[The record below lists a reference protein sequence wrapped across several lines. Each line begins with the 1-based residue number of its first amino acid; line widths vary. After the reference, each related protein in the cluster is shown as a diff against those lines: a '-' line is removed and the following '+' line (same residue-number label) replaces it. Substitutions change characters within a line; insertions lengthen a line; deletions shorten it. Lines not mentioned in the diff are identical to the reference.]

1 MSIGAYIVTMLQSGA
16 SSLASYLAA
25 HVLLCLVPAFFIAGA
40 MTALIPKEAIT
51 RYLGRDASPWISY
64 PMAAA
69 GGFVLAV
76 CSCTI
81 LPLFASIYAQGAG
94 LGPAITFL
102 FVGPAINILAVSYT
116 GVAIGMDIAI
126 ARIVLSIAFGVGIGL
141 IMAFIYR
148 RDDQAHNK
156 ASTENGMF
164 SAGASIKRA
173 SVIFLLLLLA
183 GLIVGTLAVPLLQ
196 DTYAHITLPL
206 GDTARWQANL
216 DWLVPHDSSQGQEG
230 VSVQGV
236 LLILQLVLIGV
247 TAWVGLNDIDE
258 GFNTWSW
265 VALVLIALTLLVAA
279 LKFTPTPDGLV
290 IGITGRFI
298 GEVFV
303 LGATAVVAWKWLD
316 EYEVQEWLWET
327 WRFVKQIFPLL
338 IVGVFIAGMVRVIIP
353 PGLIESLAG
362 KNTVGA
368 NLIGVLFG
376 VFMYFPTLVE
386 VPIANM
392 FLGLGMHRG
401 PLLAYLMADP
411 ELSIQSI
418 LITAKIIGQKK
429 TWVYV
434 GWVTLF
440 STLAG
445 LLYGAWVDG
454 VSAWLLLL
462 GLGSVLTMLVLVLW
476 LIGQRF
482 HRAAAPTGMVL
493 HSPELDAE
501 EPLAGE

>member
-1 MSIGAYIVTMLQSGA
+1 MEDTVSIVEYIIAMLQSGA

-94 LGPAITFL
+94 LGPAVTFL

-116 GVAIGMDIAI
+116 GVAIGLDIAI
-126 ARIVLSIAFGVGIGL
+126 ARIILSVVFGVSIGL
-141 IMAFIYR
+141 IMAFLYR
-148 RDDQAHNK
+148 RQDKDHATGGAAFSAK
-156 ASTENGMF
+156 ASM
-164 SAGASIKRA
+164 KRA
-173 SVIFLLLLLA
+173 SVVFLLLLLA
-183 GLIVGTLAVPLLQ
+183 GLIVGTLAVPLLR
-196 DTYAHITLPL
+196 DTYAQITLPL
-206 GDTARWQANL
+206 GDTAQWQAAL
-216 DWLVPHDSSQGQEG
+216 DRLVPYDASQGQEG

-236 LLILQLVLIGV
+236 LLIVMLGLIGV
-247 TAWVGLNDIDE
+247 TAWFGLNEIDE
-258 GFNTWSW
+258 GFNAWSW
-265 VALVLIALTLLVAA
+265 VALVSIALTLLIAA
-279 LKFTPTPDGLV
+279 LQVLPTPDGLV
-290 IGITGRFI
+290 IGITGRFL
-298 GEVFV
+298 GNV
-303 LGATAVVAWKWLD
+303 LVIIAVVLVAWKGLD
-316 EYEVQEWLWET
+316 EYEVLEWLWET

-338 IVGVFIAGMVRVIIP
+338 VVGVFLAGMVRVLIP
-353 PGLIESLAG
+353 PGLVEAIAG
-362 KNTVGA
+362 KNTLLA
-368 NLIGVLFG
+368 NLVGVLFG

-401 PLLAYLMADP
+401 PLLAYLIADP
-411 ELSIQSI
+411 ALSIQSI
-418 LITAKIIGQKK
+418 LITSKIIGSKT

-434 GWVTLF
+434 GLVTVF
-440 STLAG
+440 ATIAG

-454 VSAWLLLL
+454 ASVWLILFGLGGFLMFLLL
-462 GLGSVLTMLVLVLW
+462 SLW
-476 LIGQRF
+476 LIGRRR
-482 HRAAAPTGMVL
+482 HRLEVR
-493 HSPELDAE
+493 
-501 EPLAGE
+501 AGSQPQ

>member
-1 MSIGAYIVTMLQSGA
+1 MPIFEWIVTMLQSGA

-40 MTALIPKEAIT
+40 MTALIPREAIT
-51 RYLGRDASPWISY
+51 RYLGRDASPWVSY

-81 LPLFASIYAQGAG
+81 LPLFAGIYAQGAG

-116 GVAIGMDIAI
+116 GVAIGLDIAI
-126 ARIVLSIAFGVGIGL
+126 ARIILSVVFGIGIGL

-148 RDDQAHNK
+148 RDDRAHNQ
-156 ASTENGMF
+156 ATNGGAF
-164 SAGASIKRA
+164 AAGASIKRA

-183 GLIVGTLAVPLLQ
+183 GLIVGTLAVGLLT
-196 DTYAHITLPL
+196 DTYAQITLPL
-206 GDTARWQANL
+206 GDTVQWQAML
-216 DWLVPHDSSQGQEG
+216 DWLVPYDASQGQEG

-236 LLILQLVLIGV
+236 LLIVLLVLIGI
-247 TAWVGLNDIDE
+247 TAWFGLNTIDE
-258 GFNTWSW
+258 GFSTWSW
-265 VALVLIALTLLVAA
+265 VALGLIALTLLVAA
-279 LKFTPTPDGLV
+279 LKFTPTPNGLV
-290 IGITGRFI
+290 VGITGRFI
-298 GEVFV
+298 GEMLVIGSV
-303 LGATAVVAWKWLD
+303 ALVAWKWLD

-338 IVGVFIAGMVRVIIP
+338 IVGVFVAGMVRVLIP
-353 PGLIESLAG
+353 RSLIETLAG
-362 KNTVGA
+362 QNTLLA
-368 NLIGVLFG
+368 NLVGVIFG

-418 LITAKIIGQKK
+418 LITAKVIGQKK
-429 TWVYV
+429 TWMYV
-434 GWVTLF
+434 GLVTIF

-445 LLYGAWVDG
+445 LLYGTWVDG
-454 VSAWLLLL
+454 ASVWLILGYLVAIAALLAF
-462 GLGSVLTMLVLVLW
+462 GLW
-476 LIGQRF
+476 LVGRRDR
-482 HRAAAPTGMVL
+482 RAETAVEAQQP
-493 HSPELDAE
+493 
-501 EPLAGE
+501 

>member
-1 MSIGAYIVTMLQSGA
+1 MEVNMSVVEWLVTMLQSGA

-51 RYLGRDASPWISY
+51 RYLGRDASKWVSY
-64 PMAAA
+64 PMAAV

-81 LPLFASIYAQGAG
+81 LPLFAGIYRQGAG

-116 GVAIGMDIAI
+116 GVALGLDIAV
-126 ARIVLSIAFGVGIGL
+126 ARIILSAVFGIGIGL

-148 RDDQAHNK
+148 RDDHVRAQARQNNQ
-156 ASTENGMF
+156 ATTGGAF
-164 SAGASIKRA
+164 GAGASIKRA
-173 SVIFLLLLLA
+173 SLVFLLLLVA
-183 GLIVGTLAVPLLQ
+183 GLIVGTLAVDLLKG
-196 DTYAHITLPL
+196 TYAQVTLPL
-206 GDTARWQANL
+206 GDTARWQATL
-216 DWLVPHDSSQGQEG
+216 DWLVPYDASLGQEG

-236 LLILQLVLIGV
+236 LLIGLLALIGV
-247 TAWVGLNDIDE
+247 SAWLGLNTIDE
-258 GFNTWSW
+258 GFNRWSW
-265 VALVLIALTLLVAA
+265 VALGLIALTLLVAA
-279 LKFTPTPDGLV
+279 LRFTPTPDGLV
-290 IGITGRFI
+290 VGMTGRFI
-298 GEVFV
+298 GE
-303 LGATAVVAWKWLD
+303 LLIIGAVAWVAWKWLD
-316 EYEVQEWLWET
+316 EYEVQEWLWEM

-338 IVGVFIAGMVRVIIP
+338 IVGVFVAGMVRVLIP
-353 PGLIESLAG
+353 PALIESIAG
-362 KNTVGA
+362 KNTLLA
-368 NLIGVLFG
+368 NLAGVVFG

-411 ELSIQSI
+411 ELSVQSI
-418 LITAKIIGQKK
+418 LITAKIIGSKK

-434 GWVTLF
+434 GWVALF

-445 LLYGAWVDG
+445 LIYGAWVDG
-454 VSAWLLLL
+454 TSAWRLAAYLATFLA
-462 GLGSVLTMLVLVLW
+462 MLVGGLW
-476 LIGQRF
+476 LVGRRSAQTE
-482 HRAAAPTGMVL
+482 AV
-493 HSPELDAE
+493 AE
-501 EPLAGE
+501 TQQP

>member
-1 MSIGAYIVTMLQSGA
+1 MEDSMSIGDYIISMLQSGVG
-16 SSLASYLAA
+16 SLASYLAA

-51 RYLGRDASPWISY
+51 RYLGRSAPKWVSY
-64 PMAAA
+64 PMAAL

-81 LPLFASIYAQGAG
+81 MPLFASIYSQGAG

-116 GVAIGMDIAI
+116 GVAIGMDIAV
-126 ARIVLSIAFGVGIGL
+126 ARIILSAVFGIGIGL
-141 IMAFIYR
+141 IMAFLYR
-148 RDDQAHNK
+148 REDQARADARAQAQA
-156 ASTENGMF
+156 ASGGGAF
-164 SAGASIKRA
+164 AASAKLKPAVA
-173 SVIFLLLLLA
+173 VFLLLLLA
-183 GLIVGTLAVPLLQ
+183 VLIVGTLKVDLFTT
-196 DTYAHITLPL
+196 TYGQVTLPFT
-206 GDTARWQANL
+206 GATGWQESLNQLIPFDA
-216 DWLVPHDSSQGQEG
+216 SQGQEG

-236 LLILQLVLIGV
+236 LLIALLGLIGV
-247 TAWVGLNDIDE
+247 TAWFGLNHIDE
-258 GFNTWSW
+258 GFNAWSW
-265 VALVLIALTLLVAA
+265 VALGLIALTLLVAA
-279 LKFTPTPDGLV
+279 LQVTPMPEGLV
-290 IGITGRFI
+290 IGITGRLI
-298 GEVFV
+298 GEVIVIAAVV
-303 LGATAVVAWKWLD
+303 LVAWKGLD

-338 IVGVFIAGMVRVIIP
+338 IVGVFLAGVVRVLIP
-353 PGLIESLAG
+353 ASLIEAIAG
-362 KNTVGA
+362 KNTLLA
-368 NLIGVLFG
+368 NLAGVLFG

-401 PLLAYLMADP
+401 PLLAYLIADP
-411 ELSIQSI
+411 ALSIQSI
-418 LITAKIIGQKK
+418 LITAKIIGSKK

-454 VSAWLLLL
+454 TSAWLIFAGLGVFLVVLSL
-462 GLGSVLTMLVLVLW
+462 GLWFVGKRRRGIEMATETP
-476 LIGQRF
+476 Q
-482 HRAAAPTGMVL
+482 P
-493 HSPELDAE
+493 
-501 EPLAGE
+501 